1 MGGQIIPPHLAFIE
15 QALSKRVQSNL
26 LREIPEIANKQTPF
40 ISLKN
45 GRKLLDFSSND
56 YLGLSTNF
64 SELKLTKDAPIS
76 ATSSRLLGGDSTQL
90 REAENEIANIFGDN
104 SNCTIF
110 PSTWQAN
117 TSVIPALVGRRDLVI
132 TDKYAHNS
140 IINASKLSGAKLLRF
155 KHNDLTDL
163 ARLLSSFRANYKNC
177 LVATE
182 SVFSMQG
189 SVLDYQN
196 FLQIC
201 TKYNVISFVDE
212 AHAYGVF
219 GEKGIGLIP
228 KNYAVD
234 IRVGAL
240 GKAAASSG
248 GFVVCTDYMKQYLT
262 NFADG
267 LIYSTAISPLHA
279 SIIQQQIK
287 RLKSACDEREQL
299 ADLVRYAADLFK
311 EMGVHLGQSL
321 SHIIPIPIGD
331 DEKCLK
337 IKEVLLTKGYWVA
350 AIRPPTVPIGQA
362 CIRISLTAK
371 HTKEQLSEF
380 ANNLSKLLCLD
391 A

>member
-1 MGGQIIPPHLAFIE
+1 MGGQKIPQHLAFIE
-15 QALSKRVQSNL
+15 QALSKREQSKL
-26 LREIPEIANKQTPF
+26 LRQIPEICDKETPF
-40 ISLKN
+40 ITLKN
-45 GRKLLDFSSND
+45 GKKLLDFASND
-56 YLGLSTNF
+56 YLGLSENF
-64 SELKLTKDAPIS
+64 SKLQLSKDAS
-76 ATSSRLLGGDSTQL
+76 VSTTSSRLLGGDSTQL
-90 REAENEIANIFGDN
+90 RQAENEIANIFGEKA
-104 SNCTIF
+104 NCVIF

-117 TSVIPALVGRRDLVI
+117 ASVIPALVGRNDLII

-140 IINASKLSGAKLLRF
+140 IINAAKLSGAKFLRY

-163 ARLLSSFRANYKNC
+163 AQILDKHRSSFKNC

-189 SVLDYQN
+189 SVLGYQD

-201 TKYNVISFVDE
+201 TKFDAISLVDE

-219 GEKGIGLIP
+219 GENGIGLIP

-240 GKAAASSG
+240 GKASASSG
-248 GFVVCTDYMKQYLT
+248 GFVVCAGYMKHYLA

-279 SIIQQQIK
+279 SIIQQQTQ
-287 RLKSACDEREQL
+287 RLNSASNQRSQL
-299 ADLVRYAADLFK
+299 ADLVAYAAEVFN
-311 EMGVHLGQSL
+311 EMGIPLAQSL

-337 IKEVLLTKGYWVA
+337 TKEALLAKGYWVA
-350 AIRPPTVPIGQA
+350 AIRPPTVPAGQA

-371 HTKEQLSEF
+371 HTKAQISEF
-380 ANNLSKLLCLD
+380 VKDLSKLLRLD